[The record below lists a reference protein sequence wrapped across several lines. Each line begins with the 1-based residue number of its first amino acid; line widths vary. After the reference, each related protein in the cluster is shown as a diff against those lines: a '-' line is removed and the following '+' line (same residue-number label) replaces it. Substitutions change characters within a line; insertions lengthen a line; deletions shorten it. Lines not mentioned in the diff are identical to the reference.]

1 MILKKEFQ
9 PIHIT
14 LESKD
19 DLEVFQNVFYSY
31 IKCSPSL
38 LNRICKISTH
48 DQKVQYVF
56 DFLESYRT

>member
-31 IKCSPSL
+31 IKRSPSL

>member
-19 DLEVFQNVFYSY
+19 DLEVFKNVFYSY
-31 IKCSPSL
+31 IKYSPSL
-38 LNRICKISTH
+38 INRICNISTH
-48 DQKVQYVF
+48 EQKVQYVL